1 MNLETELSRFL
12 ALPTDG
18 SGAAGLKSW
27 SGEGHEGPLAPQIN
41 SDASLLDSYSTA
53 VTSAVE
59 RISPSVVNIEVHQNA
74 GRTRSG
80 EPRERQG
87 GGSGFVFTPDGL
99 ILTNSHVV
107 HEAVRIAVTL
117 TDGRRMPAA
126 LIGEDPAS
134 DLAVIRVDEPGLVA
148 AELGDSQKLR
158 VGQIAIAIGAPYGFQ
173 STVTAGV
180 VSALGRSLRSY
191 SGRLIDDVI
200 QTDASL
206 NPGNSG
212 GPLIDS
218 AGRVIGVNTATILPA
233 QGICFAIGIN
243 TAKFVASRL
252 LREGKIRRS
261 YVGISGQTV
270 PIHRRV
276 VRFYD
281 LPKESGALV
290 LSVEEDSPAK
300 RAGLR
305 EGDVIVALEGQPV
318 AGVDDL
324 HRLLTEVRVGVSGAL
339 TVLHGTEK
347 LELKVVPEEARFFF
361 FLGAPSAVPCLAC
374 CSGYYLQYGQRVA
387 GISGSVDRRY
397 GGARRFR
404 TSLCARPD
412 SLYARTRAISK
423 RGARCW
429 LWRRQVL
436 PDPQATR
443 RESHRH

>member
-1 MNLETELSRFL
+1 MNVE
-12 ALPTDG
+12 
-18 SGAAGLKSW
+18 AGLNSL
-27 SGEGHEGPLAPQIN
+27 SLPLASNNDVSDARSWKDEEQGGSP
-41 SDASLLDSYSTA
+41 SSDVGDASLLDAYSTA
-53 VTSAVE
+53 VTGAVE
-59 RISPSVVNIEVHQNA
+59 RIRPSVVHIEVHQA
-74 GRTRSG
+74 PVRTRSG
-80 EPRERQG
+80 EPRDRQG

-117 TDGRRMPAA
+117 SDGRHMPAT

-148 AELGDSQKLR
+148 AELGDSQRLR

-200 QTDASL
+200 QTDAAL

-218 AGRVIGVNTATILPA
+218 AGRVVGVNTATILPA

-252 LREGKIRRS
+252 LRDGRIRRS
-261 YVGISGQTV
+261 FVGISGQTV
-270 PIHRRV
+270 PVHRRV

-281 LPKESGALV
+281 LPSETGALV
-290 LSVEEDSPAK
+290 LSVEEGSPAK
-300 RAGLR
+300 RGGLR
-305 EGDVIVALEGQPV
+305 EGDIIVALEGQPV

-324 HRLLTEVRVGVSGAL
+324 HRLLTEVRVGVSCSL
-339 TVLHGTEK
+339 TVLRWTEK
-347 LELKVVPEEARFFF
+347 LELRVVPEEAR
-361 FLGAPSAVPCLAC
+361 
-374 CSGYYLQYGQRVA
+374 
-387 GISGSVDRRY
+387 
-397 GGARRFR
+397 
-404 TSLCARPD
+404 
-412 SLYARTRAISK
+412 
-423 RGARCW
+423 
-429 LWRRQVL
+429 
-436 PDPQATR
+436 
-443 RESHRH
+443 

>member
-1 MNLETELSRFL
+1 MNLEEKRVPLAFL
-12 ALPTDG
+12 GTTDPDPISDGSLTSPVQPGGVTDG
-18 SGAAGLKSW
+18 
-27 SGEGHEGPLAPQIN
+27 P
-41 SDASLLDSYSTA
+41 LLDAYSTA
-53 VTSAVE
+53 VTTAVE
-59 RISPSVVNIEVHQNA
+59 RISPSVAHIEVHQKA
-74 GRTRSG
+74 GQTKSG

-107 HEAVRIAVTL
+107 HEAARIAVTL
-117 TDGRRMPAA
+117 ADGRHMPAT

-134 DLAVIRVDEPGLVA
+134 DLAVIRLERPQFGDPGLVV

-158 VGQIAIAIGAPYGFQ
+158 VGQIAVAIGAPYGFQ

-191 SGRLIDDVI
+191 TGRLIDDVI

-212 GPLIDS
+212 GPLVDS

-252 LREGKIRRS
+252 LRDGRIRRS

-270 PIHRRV
+270 PVHRRV

-281 LPKESGALV
+281 LPEETGALV
-290 LSVEEDSPAK
+290 QHVEENSPAQ
-300 RAGLR
+300 RGGLR

-324 HRLLTEVRVGVSGAL
+324 HRLLTEVRVGVSCSL
-339 TVLHGTEK
+339 TVLRWTEK
-347 LELKVVPEEARFFF
+347 VELRVVPEE
-361 FLGAPSAVPCLAC
+361 
-374 CSGYYLQYGQRVA
+374 
-387 GISGSVDRRY
+387 
-397 GGARRFR
+397 
-404 TSLCARPD
+404 T
-412 SLYARTRAISK
+412 K
-423 RGARCW
+423 N
-429 LWRRQVL
+429 
-436 PDPQATR
+436 
-443 RESHRH
+443 

>member
-1 MNLETELSRFL
+1 MNLEKN
-12 ALPTDG
+12 A
-18 SGAAGLKSW
+18 GADWAVFASSHPNGTPDSENFPETGLRVASAA
-27 SGEGHEGPLAPQIN
+27 SI
-41 SDASLLDSYSTA
+41 SDAPLLDAYSNA
-53 VTSAVE
+53 VTGAVE
-59 RISPSVVNIEVHQNA
+59 RISPSVVNVEVHQKA

-80 EPRERQG
+80 EPRQRQG

-107 HEAVRIAVTL
+107 HDAAHLAVSLA
-117 TDGRRMPAA
+117 DGRRMPAA

-134 DLAVIRVDEPGLVA
+134 DLAVIRVDEPGLTVA
-148 AELGDSQKLR
+148 VLGDSQKLR

-200 QTDASL
+200 QTDAAL

-218 AGRVIGVNTATILPA
+218 YGHVIGVNTATILPA

-252 LREGKIRRS
+252 LRDGRIRRS

-276 VRFYD
+276 IRFYD
-281 LPKESGALV
+281 LPKETGALV
-290 LSVEEDSPAK
+290 LSVEDGSPAK

-305 EGDVIVALEGQPV
+305 EGDIILALERQPV

-324 HRLLTEVRVGVSGAL
+324 HRLLTEIRVGVSSSL
-339 TVLHGTEK
+339 TILRGTEK
-347 LELKVVPEEARFFF
+347 LAFSVVPQEA
-361 FLGAPSAVPCLAC
+361 
-374 CSGYYLQYGQRVA
+374 QEQ
-387 GISGSVDRRY
+387 
-397 GGARRFR
+397 
-404 TSLCARPD
+404 
-412 SLYARTRAISK
+412 
-423 RGARCW
+423 
-429 LWRRQVL
+429 
-436 PDPQATR
+436 
-443 RESHRH
+443 